1 MSSLL
6 EKESFTFKKVS
17 DLKDAKIPSAC
28 KAFFFFFVDSKEE
41 FIELKEVDKSKFK
54 NLNFIVFK
62 KKELLINIDF
72 NTVFCV
78 NLPLNYNDL
87 LVELKRITEKTNI
100 NKNHYVLGEY
110 LFNPKTSE
118 LHNKSSLVTINLTEL
133 ESKFLYY
140 MLKKKK
146 WRNEISDTVRG
157 LNITKC

>member
-1 MSSLL
+1 MFL
-6 EKESFTFKKVS
+6 
-17 DLKDAKIPSAC
+17 
-28 KAFFFFFVDSKEE
+28 
-41 FIELKEVDKSKFK
+41 
-54 NLNFIVFK
+54 K
-62 KKELLINIDF
+62 KKIQLLINIDF

-157 LNITKC
+157 LET